1 MNADSN
7 HPLQQALAGQESTKP
22 SLAGTDSPF
31 QAKKTHS
38 RPQQS
43 PQISRVKL
51 VDTSGIKIPMTGEE
65 RIVDVETEAARSA
78 PPEWVNPEHSYKEI
92 KKEKPAHRIIAYM
105 AASGAT
111 TQRIA
116 DETGYGVQQVRIL
129 LNQSWMKAHIAS
141 LIHDNFNDDISG
153 ILKAGAVD
161 AIMTIRNLSTE
172 SPNEKIRLSASMDL
186 LDRYRGKAT
195 QFIHTSSSEVAA
207 DPSDE
212 IARLQLELGDI
223 ATEEKLS

>member
-1 MNADSN
+1 
-7 HPLQQALAGQESTKP
+7 
-22 SLAGTDSPF
+22 
-31 QAKKTHS
+31 
-38 RPQQS
+38 
-43 PQISRVKL
+43 
-51 VDTSGIKIPMTGEE
+51 MTGEE
-65 RIVDVETEAARSA
+65 KIVDVETETAKSV
-78 PPEWVNPEHSYKEI
+78 PPEWVNSENSYKEV

-129 LNQSWMKAHIAS
+129 LNQAWMKAHIAS

-172 SPNEKIRLSASMDL
+172 SPNEKIRLSAAQDL

-212 IARLQLELGDI
+212 ITRLQLELGDI
-223 ATEEKLS
+223 AIEEKLS